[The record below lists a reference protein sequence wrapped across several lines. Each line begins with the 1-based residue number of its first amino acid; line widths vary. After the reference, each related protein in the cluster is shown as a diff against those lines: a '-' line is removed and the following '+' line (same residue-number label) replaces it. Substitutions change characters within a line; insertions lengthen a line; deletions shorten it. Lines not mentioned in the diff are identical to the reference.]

1 MHNHLLLFFLPIY
14 ELSHIIKSSER
25 LRLEGILQDTIL
37 YSSRL
42 SRVRKNKE
50 KLRNF
55 HIPERTE
62 EMEQLKARWD

>member
-1 MHNHLLLFFLPIY
+1 MLFFLPIY

-62 EMEQLKARWD
+62 EMEQLKAQGH

>member
-1 MHNHLLLFFLPIY
+1 MSCTISDVPSRTIIFLLFFLPIY

-42 SRVRKNKE
+42 SWVRKK
-50 KLRNF
+50 
-55 HIPERTE
+55 
-62 EMEQLKARWD
+62 